1 MKELTKRLFELKEL
15 NEFKTKLAAGR
26 TPILLTGLSSVHKA
40 HVIAAI
46 RAETGKSCIVI
57 TADDREIAKLQADVD
72 TFTGEESIILPQ
84 KEQIFY
90 NADGASRETEQKRMA
105 FFSALPTAAVAFASA
120 EAVSAQTLSPEIL
133 QKAEIHLKVGDILEP
148 RDLAARLVNAGYRR
162 VDAID
167 TRSGGQFSVRGGIVD
182 IYPVN
187 EELPCRVDF
196 FGDEIDSIAVFSVET
211 QRRLSQTS
219 SFSILPA
226 AEALPDLAE
235 GGKAGVASRIK
246 AAKAELAK
254 RKKLSDKLAE
264 TLDHDAE
271 LMGEAGTFAAVDRVY
286 TYIYEGFSSAFD
298 HFPADAILFL
308 DEPGKVAETMKNLD
322 WRVGQECEGHLE
334 AGFIG
339 PDQAHWMLSGDEFF
353 EKLRKTRLC
362 MLDTFTAGQYPIPPR
377 TLLSILCKEVS
388 GVVGGFEA
396 AAEEISLYLRGGCAV
411 LFFAGSDHRAKIA
424 LDAFKAE
431 EIEAILDMGPDPTPV
446 LGKLVI
452 SDGHL
457 SAGFEYPAL
466 RLVAL
471 TEGSKQRTSARRR
484 KRSAHK
490 DGGEAIRSFSDLHP
504 GDLVVHDI
512 YGVGRFE
519 GIHPIDTD
527 GMKKD
532 YIKLQYAGSD
542 VLYLPVTQLDLI
554 AKYIGAAEESAVKLS
569 KMGGGDWI
577 KAKSKAKAAAK
588 ELAGKLIEL
597 YAARMKK
604 QGFAFPKDS
613 EWQKEFE
620 ESFEYEETED
630 QLRTTREIKADMER
644 PVPMDRL
651 LCGDVGFGKTEVAF
665 RAIMKCVMG
674 GKQAAILVPTT
685 VLARQHYQTAV
696 HRFRGYPLRIG
707 VLSRFTPPA
716 KAAEYLRQMKSGA
729 LDLVVGTHKLLGK
742 SVGFRDL
749 GLLVVDEEQRFGVT
763 HKERL
768 KELTQTVDVLT
779 LSATPIPRTLNM
791 ALTGIRDMS
800 LLEEAPY
807 NRHPVQT
814 YVLEHDDGVLFDAI
828 SKELARGGQV
838 YYLHNRVESITR
850 TASKIQRA
858 FPDATVAVGHGQM
871 KPEELSD
878 VMQSV
883 VAGETQ
889 ILVCTTIIETGI
901 DIANVNT
908 LIIEDADKMGLAQL
922 HQIRGRVGRSA
933 RRAYAYLTYHR
944 GKVLSD
950 VATRRLSAIREFAE
964 FGAGFQI
971 AMRDMEIR
979 GAGNVLGAEQSGHMI
994 SVGYDMYLRLL
1005 DEAVVEMKGEAPVK
1019 KVECTVD
1026 MAVNT
1031 KIAESYI
1038 PNAPERLD
1046 IYRRI
1051 AYIRTPEDAEDMTDE
1066 LLDRYGDFPA
1076 EVGVL
1081 MQIALLKNAA
1091 SEAEIREI
1099 SERQGMI
1106 QFKMVAPDFMKISAL
1121 CVMPEFKGRIFLN
1134 AGSDPYLSVR
1144 PKPREDKIA
1153 LAQAV
1158 VKGLIESGNKP
1169 TK

>member
-1 MKELTKRLFELKEL
+1 
-15 NEFKTKLAAGR
+15 
-26 TPILLTGLSSVHKA
+26 
-40 HVIAAI
+40 
-46 RAETGKSCIVI
+46 
-57 TADDREIAKLQADVD
+57 
-72 TFTGEESIILPQ
+72 
-84 KEQIFY
+84 
-90 NADGASRETEQKRMA
+90 
-105 FFSALPTAAVAFASA
+105 
-120 EAVSAQTLSPEIL
+120 
-133 QKAEIHLKVGDILEP
+133 
-148 RDLAARLVNAGYRR
+148 
-162 VDAID
+162 
-167 TRSGGQFSVRGGIVD
+167 
-182 IYPVN
+182 
-187 EELPCRVDF
+187 
-196 FGDEIDSIAVFSVET
+196 
-211 QRRLSQTS
+211 
-219 SFSILPA
+219 
-226 AEALPDLAE
+226 
-235 GGKAGVASRIK
+235 
-246 AAKAELAK
+246 
-254 RKKLSDKLAE
+254 
-264 TLDHDAE
+264 
-271 LMGEAGTFAAVDRVY
+271 
-286 TYIYEGFSSAFD
+286 
-298 HFPADAILFL
+298 
-308 DEPGKVAETMKNLD
+308 
-322 WRVGQECEGHLE
+322 
-334 AGFIG
+334 
-339 PDQAHWMLSGDEFF
+339 
-353 EKLRKTRLC
+353 
-362 MLDTFTAGQYPIPPR
+362 
-377 TLLSILCKEVS
+377 
-388 GVVGGFEA
+388 
-396 AAEEISLYLRGGCAV
+396 
-411 LFFAGSDHRAKIA
+411 
-424 LDAFKAE
+424 
-431 EIEAILDMGPDPTPV
+431 
-446 LGKLVI
+446 
-452 SDGHL
+452 
-457 SAGFEYPAL
+457 
-466 RLVAL
+466 
-471 TEGSKQRTSARRR
+471 
-484 KRSAHK
+484 
-490 DGGEAIRSFSDLHP
+490 
-504 GDLVVHDI
+504 
-512 YGVGRFE
+512 
-519 GIHPIDTD
+519 
-527 GMKKD
+527 
-532 YIKLQYAGSD
+532 
-542 VLYLPVTQLDLI
+542 
-554 AKYIGAAEESAVKLS
+554 
-569 KMGGGDWI
+569 
-577 KAKSKAKAAAK
+577 
-588 ELAGKLIEL
+588 
-597 YAARMKK
+597 
-604 QGFAFPKDS
+604 
-613 EWQKEFE
+613 
-620 ESFEYEETED
+620 
-630 QLRTTREIKADMER
+630 
-644 PVPMDRL
+644 
-651 LCGDVGFGKTEVAF
+651 
-665 RAIMKCVMG
+665 
-674 GKQAAILVPTT
+674 
-685 VLARQHYQTAV
+685 
-696 HRFRGYPLRIG
+696 
-707 VLSRFTPPA
+707 
-716 KAAEYLRQMKSGA
+716 
-729 LDLVVGTHKLLGK
+729 
-742 SVGFRDL
+742 
-749 GLLVVDEEQRFGVT
+749 
-763 HKERL
+763 
-768 KELTQTVDVLT
+768 
-779 LSATPIPRTLNM
+779 
-791 ALTGIRDMS
+791 
-800 LLEEAPY
+800 
-807 NRHPVQT
+807 
-814 YVLEHDDGVLFDAI
+814 
-828 SKELARGGQV
+828 LARGGQV